1 MTTTDVGTSNIELV
15 RKGFEAFVAG
25 DMAALG
31 ELFDPNAT
39 WHSAATGVIGG
50 DYRGR
55 DAIFAMFG
63 QLHKETAG
71 TFHSTPGAMAAS
83 GDKVFV
89 QAEVSGERNGRKLK
103 DGEVIVF
110 TLAGG
115 RVSGVLLYHENYPA
129 ALEFWS

>member
-1 MTTTDVGTSNIELV
+1 MTTTDVGTSNMELV
-15 RKGFEAFVAG
+15 RKGFEAFAAG
-25 DMAALG
+25 NMEALG

-39 WHSAATGVIGG
+39 WHSAPAGVLGG

-71 TFHSTPGAMAAS
+71 TFRSTPVAMAAS
-83 GDKVFV
+83 SDKVFA
-89 QAEVSGERNGRKLK
+89 QTEVSGERKGRKLK

-110 TLAGG
+110 TLTEG
-115 RVSGVLLYHENYPA
+115 RVREVHLYNEHYPA

>member
-1 MTTTDVGTSNIELV
+1 MS
-15 RKGFEAFVAG
+15 KGFKAFAAG

-31 ELFDPNAT
+31 ELFDANAT
-39 WHSAATGVIGG
+39 WHSARAGILSG

-55 DAIFAMFG
+55 DAIFAMFA

-71 TFHSTPGAMAAS
+71 TFRSTPGAMAAS
-83 GDKVFV
+83 SDKVFV
-89 QAEVSGERNGRKLK
+89 QTEVSGERNGRKLK
-103 DGEVIVF
+103 DAEVVVF

-115 RVSGVLLYHENYPA
+115 RVREVHLYNENYPA